1 MEHRIVRRLVLL
13 AAALAAFVPSAA
25 QGSER
30 KGLLIGASIGL
41 GNSSPDLCNDCKTGL
56 AVEARVGAA
65 LTPRL
70 ALLAYG
76 GAISTAPNI
85 LSDVRGRHNGLLAA
99 LQYWP
104 SERLW
109 LRAGVGVASVE
120 REDPPRY
127 DYRTTHLAGIAGI
140 GFEINPRSKVVFELA
155 LSSLLSG
162 DSEARFPT
170 EPPHKK
176 TVNTVI
182 LSLGAT
188 FYSR

>member
-1 MEHRIVRRLVLL
+1 MKRVVLL
-13 AAALAAFVPSAA
+13 AVAVAFAPQAWA

-30 KGLLIGASIGL
+30 KGLLVGASIGL

-56 AVEARVGAA
+56 AVEARLGAM

-70 ALLAYG
+70 ALLAYF

-85 LSDVRGRHNGLLAA
+85 LSDVRGRHNGLLAG

-104 SERLW
+104 SERIW
-109 LRAGVGVASVE
+109 LRAGVGAGSVE

-127 DYRTTHLAGIAGI
+127 DYNTTQLAGLAGI
-140 GFEINPRSKVVFELA
+140 GFEVNPRSKVVFELA

-162 DSEARFPT
+162 DAEARFPS
-170 EPPHKK
+170 EPRHKK
-176 TVNTVI
+176 TVNSVI

-188 FYSR
+188 FYRR